1 MVVLG
6 IDPGTRQTGYA
17 VVEATGDVALVVHSG
32 ALSASRRLPFHE
44 RLRIIFEGLVDIVE
58 KYHPDEMAIEDV
70 FVKKNVRVALKIG
83 HMRGVALLVAA
94 MQEVP
99 VGEYSPGAIKQ
110 AIVGSGSAS
119 KEQVKFMVTALLK
132 LTDVPGEDEAD
143 ALAVALCHIHRR
155 RLSEDS
161 PIDILYK
168 RYSC

>member
-17 VVEATGDVALVVHSG
+17 VVEASGDVALVVDSG
-32 ALSASRRLPFHE
+32 AVSASPRHPFHE
-44 RLRIIFEGLVDIVE
+44 RLRIIFDGLVDIVE
-58 KYHPDEMAIEDV
+58 RYRPDEIAIEDV

-83 HMRGVALLVAA
+83 HIRGVALLVAA
-94 MQEVP
+94 MHEVP

-110 AIVGSGSAS
+110 AVVGSGSAS

-132 LTDVPGEDEAD
+132 LPDVPGEDEAD
-143 ALAVALCHIHRR
+143 ALAVALCHIHKR

-161 PIDILYK
+161 PLDILYK

>member
-17 VVEATGDVALVVHSG
+17 VVEATGDIAIVVDSG
-32 ALSASRRLPFHE
+32 ALSASPGNPLHE
-44 RLRIIFEGLVDIVE
+44 RLGIIYEGLLDIVE
-58 KYHPDEMAIEDV
+58 RYQPDEIAIEDV
-70 FVKKNVRVALKIG
+70 FVKKNVKVALKIG

-94 MQEVP
+94 VHDLP
-99 VGEYSPGAIKQ
+99 VGEYSPGAVKQ

-132 LTDVPGEDEAD
+132 LAEVPGEDEAD

>member
-1 MVVLG
+1 LG

-17 VVEATGDVALVVHSG
+17 VVEATGDLAIVVDSG
-32 ALSASRRLPFHE
+32 ALSASPRNAFHE
-44 RLRIIFEGLVDIVE
+44 RLRTIYEGLLDIVE
-58 KYHPDEMAIEDV
+58 TYRPDEIAIEDV

-83 HMRGVALLVAA
+83 HIRGVALLAA
-94 MQEVP
+94 AVHEIP

-132 LTDVPGEDEAD
+132 LAEVPGEDEAD

-155 RLSEDS
+155 KLSEDS

>member
-17 VVEATGDVALVVHSG
+17 VVEAGGDVAIVLDSG
-32 ALSASRRLPFHE
+32 SISASPKYPLHK
-44 RLRIIFEGLVDIVE
+44 RLRIIYDRLREIVAR
-58 KYHPDEMAIEDV
+58 YNPDEIAIEDV

-94 MQEVP
+94 VHEVP
-99 VGEYSPGAIKQ
+99 VGEYSPGAVKQ

-119 KEQVKFMVTALLK
+119 KEQVKFMVRALLN
-132 LTDVPGEDEAD
+132 LAEVPGEDEAD